1 MKPCSAK
8 GREPSKRTNDQKYQS
23 ESIKR
28 AHLLEPFAAAL
39 VEALEEVVLIHR
51 SSVLY

>member
-8 GREPSKRTNDQKYQS
+8 GREPSNIQMNRKDQS

-51 SSVLY
+51 SFVLY